1 MTFDESTSSSGAM
14 IMLTA
19 TNYTLWKPRM
29 EDFLSC
35 KDLFDPVEMKGINP
49 DPAKST
55 EWKKINRKTI
65 GQIRQWID
73 HSVFHHVAQETDAY
87 ALWKKLEDMYQAKTA
102 RNKALLMRRLV
113 NMKLKSG
120 TSVAEHTSQFQSLV
134 NQLSCVEMPLGDE
147 MQSLL
152 LLSSLPDSWE
162 TLVVTLSNS
171 APDGKLT
178 MSVVKDAL
186 FNEEARRKDMSTD
199 ETHALVTENRG
210 RSQGK
215 QQRNSRGKWQSRGKS
230 RGRSSDGRKP
240 SYTCHHCGI
249 EGHMKKNCY
258 KLLEERGKS
267 NSQAKNKGGEALI
280 TISGDVAY
288 CTANDETCL
297 HVSRED
303 TEWVVDTAASYHV
316 TPHMYYFTTYKA
328 GDFGAV
334 KMGNS
339 SSSEIAGIGDVQI
352 KTSSGS
358 TITLKD
364 VRHVP
369 DLRLNLLSVVC
380 LDEQGYE
387 NHFNRGTWKMSKG
400 VLTIA
405 RGHVCGT
412 LYKTHLRICTD
423 SLNIAEEITQ
433 NLWHLRLGHIGEKG
447 LTTLMKKNLINI
459 DKNVALSPCS
469 HCLFGKQHRVSF
481 NSTSTK
487 RSELLSLVHS
497 DVCGPFEVESIGGS
511 RYFLTFIDD
520 ASRKVW
526 VYFLITKDQVFEC
539 FKTFHV
545 LVERETGKKLKCLR
559 SDNGGEYTSKAFD
572 AYCREYGIRHEKSV
586 PRTPQHNGVAE
597 RMNRTIME
605 RVRSMLNMAKL
616 PKSFWGEAVNTACY
630 LINRSPSV
638 PLNFEVPERLWTG
651 KDPTYSHLRVFGC
664 SSYTHVSKEL
674 RQKLDARTIPCI
686 FVGYGNEE
694 FGYRL
699 WDPKEKKVFRS
710 RDVVFHEDLTIE
722 DIEKPTMS
730 RKSNEG
736 VQVSNEVPEEDKV
749 HEDNSEAEEDEET
762 EESARQGETQ
772 STPSDTDDGSSSQMV
787 PTVRRS
793 ERGHIPST
801 RYTSSEYLLLTEDGE
816 PESFQEA
823 VSHKDKEKW
832 LIAMQ
837 DELESL
843 QKNQTYEIVELPKGK
858 KALRNKWVFK
868 LKKDANGQVVKHKAR
883 LVVKGFQQKK
893 GIDFDE
899 IFAPVVKMTSI
910 RIILGL
916 AASMNLELEQMDVKT
931 AFLHEDLKEEIY
943 MQQPEGFENSNDNFV
958 CKLSKSLYGLK
969 QAPRQWNK
977 KFDSCM
983 KSQGYKKTTADECVY
998 IKKLPDGTFIALLLY
1013 VDDMLIVG
1021 KDAVKIN
1028 QLKKELSKSFDMKDL
1043 GPAQQILGMQIT
1055 RDRKNRKLWLSQ
1067 EKYIERVLER
1077 FNMNDAKPVSVPL
1090 ANHFKLSKRTCPTSK
1105 EEIGEMSAVPYSSA
1119 VGSLMYAMVC
1129 TRPDIAQAVGTVSRF
1144 LSNPGKEHWEAV
1156 KWILRYLKGT
1166 TKLSLCYGGADPVLE
1181 GYTDADMAGDTD
1193 SRKSTSGYIYTFAGG
1208 TVSWQSR
1215 LQKCVALSTTE
1226 AEYIAAA
1233 EAGKEMLW
1241 LKRFLQELGIHQK
1254 EYKVH
1259 CDSQSALD
1267 LSKNSM
1273 YHSRTK
1279 HIDIR
1284 YHWIR
1289 ETIDQQLLR
1298 LVKIN
1303 TKENPSDMLTK
1314 VVTRDKLELC
1324 RDIVGMLVL
1333 NMPGRGELKNSISR
1347 SYPSTSKLKNPIH
1360 SFHEASS
1367 MCKNDKGSFLNH
1379 H

>member
-35 KDLFDPVEMKGINP
+35 KDLFDPIEMKGINP
-49 DPAKST
+49 DPPKSI

-120 TSVAEHTSQFQSLV
+120 TSVAEHTGQFQSLV

-152 LLSSLPDSWE
+152 LLRSLPDSWE
-162 TLVVTLSNS
+162 TLVVTLNNS

-186 FNEEARRKDMSTD
+186 FNEEARRKDMSTYQ
-199 ETHALVTENRG
+199 THALVMENRG

-288 CTANDETCL
+288 CTSNDETCL

-316 TPHMYYFTTYKA
+316 TPHRYYFTTYKA

-339 SSSEIAGIGDVQI
+339 SSSGIAGIGDIQI
-352 KTSSGS
+352 KTSTGS

-380 LDEQGYE
+380 LDEQGYD

-412 LYKTHLRICTD
+412 LYKTHLRICMD
-423 SLNIAEEITQ
+423 SLNIAEETSQ
-433 NLWHLRLGHIGEKG
+433 NLWHLRLSHIGEKG

-459 DKNVALSPCS
+459 DKNSAPGPCS

-481 NSTSTK
+481 SSTSTK
-487 RSELLSLVHS
+487 RTELLSLVHS

-526 VYFLITKDQVFEC
+526 VYFLTTKDRVFES

-605 RVRSMLNMAKL
+605 RVRSMLNVAKL

-630 LINRSPSV
+630 LIN
-638 PLNFEVPERLWTG
+638 
-651 KDPTYSHLRVFGC
+651 
-664 SSYTHVSKEL
+664 
-674 RQKLDARTIPCI
+674 
-686 FVGYGNEE
+686 
-694 FGYRL
+694 
-699 WDPKEKKVFRS
+699 
-710 RDVVFHEDLTIE
+710 
-722 DIEKPTMS
+722 
-730 RKSNEG
+730 
-736 VQVSNEVPEEDKV
+736 
-749 HEDNSEAEEDEET
+749 
-762 EESARQGETQ
+762 
-772 STPSDTDDGSSSQMV
+772 
-787 PTVRRS
+787 
-793 ERGHIPST
+793 
-801 RYTSSEYLLLTEDGE
+801 
-816 PESFQEA
+816 
-823 VSHKDKEKW
+823 
-832 LIAMQ
+832 
-837 DELESL
+837 
-843 QKNQTYEIVELPKGK
+843 
-858 KALRNKWVFK
+858 
-868 LKKDANGQVVKHKAR
+868 
-883 LVVKGFQQKK
+883 
-893 GIDFDE
+893 
-899 IFAPVVKMTSI
+899 
-910 RIILGL
+910 
-916 AASMNLELEQMDVKT
+916 
-931 AFLHEDLKEEIY
+931 
-943 MQQPEGFENSNDNFV
+943 
-958 CKLSKSLYGLK
+958 
-969 QAPRQWNK
+969 
-977 KFDSCM
+977 
-983 KSQGYKKTTADECVY
+983 
-998 IKKLPDGTFIALLLY
+998 
-1013 VDDMLIVG
+1013 
-1021 KDAVKIN
+1021 
-1028 QLKKELSKSFDMKDL
+1028 
-1043 GPAQQILGMQIT
+1043 
-1055 RDRKNRKLWLSQ
+1055 
-1067 EKYIERVLER
+1067 
-1077 FNMNDAKPVSVPL
+1077 
-1090 ANHFKLSKRTCPTSK
+1090 
-1105 EEIGEMSAVPYSSA
+1105 
-1119 VGSLMYAMVC
+1119 
-1129 TRPDIAQAVGTVSRF
+1129 
-1144 LSNPGKEHWEAV
+1144 
-1156 KWILRYLKGT
+1156 
-1166 TKLSLCYGGADPVLE
+1166 
-1181 GYTDADMAGDTD
+1181 
-1193 SRKSTSGYIYTFAGG
+1193 
-1208 TVSWQSR
+1208 
-1215 LQKCVALSTTE
+1215 
-1226 AEYIAAA
+1226 
-1233 EAGKEMLW
+1233 
-1241 LKRFLQELGIHQK
+1241 
-1254 EYKVH
+1254 
-1259 CDSQSALD
+1259 
-1267 LSKNSM
+1267 
-1273 YHSRTK
+1273 
-1279 HIDIR
+1279 
-1284 YHWIR
+1284 
-1289 ETIDQQLLR
+1289 
-1298 LVKIN
+1298 
-1303 TKENPSDMLTK
+1303 
-1314 VVTRDKLELC
+1314 
-1324 RDIVGMLVL
+1324 
-1333 NMPGRGELKNSISR
+1333 
-1347 SYPSTSKLKNPIH
+1347 
-1360 SFHEASS
+1360 
-1367 MCKNDKGSFLNH
+1367 
-1379 H
+1379 

>member
-35 KDLFDPVEMKGINP
+35 KDLFDPIEMKGINS

-186 FNEEARRKDMSTD
+186 FNEEARRKDMTTD

-230 RGRSSDGRKP
+230 RVRSSDGRKP
-240 SYTCHHCGI
+240 SYTFHHCGI

-258 KLLEERGKS
+258 KLLEERTKS
-267 NSQAKNKGGEALI
+267 NSQAKSKGGEALI

-288 CTANDETCL
+288 CTINDETCL

-316 TPHMYYFTTYKA
+316 TPHRYYFTTYKA
-328 GDFGAV
+328 GDFGAM

-339 SSSEIAGIGDVQI
+339 SSSEIARIGDVQI

-387 NHFNRGTWKMSKG
+387 NHFNRGTWKMSNG

-423 SLNIAEEITQ
+423 SLNIAEETSH
-433 NLWHLRLGHIGEKG
+433 NLWHLRLSHIGEKG
-447 LTTLMKKNLINI
+447 LTTLIKKNLINI
-459 DKNVALSPCS
+459 DKNAALGPCN
-469 HCLFGKQHRVSF
+469 HCLFGKHHRVSF
-481 NSTSTK
+481 SSTSAK

-572 AYCREYGIRHEKSV
+572 AYCREYGIRHEKTV

-616 PKSFWGEAVNTACY
+616 PKSFWAEAVNTACY

-638 PLNFEVPERLWTG
+638 PLNFEVPKRLWTD
-651 KDPTYSHLRVFGC
+651 KDPTYSHLRVLAVHHMHMYPK
-664 SSYTHVSKEL
+664 SSGRSSMQEL
-674 RQKLDARTIPCI
+674 SHAFSLAMEMKSLDT
-686 FVGYGNEE
+686 GYG
-694 FGYRL
+694 
-699 WDPKEKKVFRS
+699 
-710 RDVVFHEDLTIE
+710 
-722 DIEKPTMS
+722 
-730 RKSNEG
+730 
-736 VQVSNEVPEEDKV
+736 
-749 HEDNSEAEEDEET
+749 
-762 EESARQGETQ
+762 
-772 STPSDTDDGSSSQMV
+772 
-787 PTVRRS
+787 
-793 ERGHIPST
+793 
-801 RYTSSEYLLLTEDGE
+801 
-816 PESFQEA
+816 
-823 VSHKDKEKW
+823 
-832 LIAMQ
+832 
-837 DELESL
+837 
-843 QKNQTYEIVELPKGK
+843 
-858 KALRNKWVFK
+858 
-868 LKKDANGQVVKHKAR
+868 
-883 LVVKGFQQKK
+883 
-893 GIDFDE
+893 
-899 IFAPVVKMTSI
+899 
-910 RIILGL
+910 
-916 AASMNLELEQMDVKT
+916 
-931 AFLHEDLKEEIY
+931 
-943 MQQPEGFENSNDNFV
+943 
-958 CKLSKSLYGLK
+958 
-969 QAPRQWNK
+969 
-977 KFDSCM
+977 
-983 KSQGYKKTTADECVY
+983 
-998 IKKLPDGTFIALLLY
+998 
-1013 VDDMLIVG
+1013 
-1021 KDAVKIN
+1021 
-1028 QLKKELSKSFDMKDL
+1028 
-1043 GPAQQILGMQIT
+1043 
-1055 RDRKNRKLWLSQ
+1055 
-1067 EKYIERVLER
+1067 
-1077 FNMNDAKPVSVPL
+1077 
-1090 ANHFKLSKRTCPTSK
+1090 
-1105 EEIGEMSAVPYSSA
+1105 
-1119 VGSLMYAMVC
+1119 
-1129 TRPDIAQAVGTVSRF
+1129 
-1144 LSNPGKEHWEAV
+1144 
-1156 KWILRYLKGT
+1156 ILR
-1166 TKLSLCYGGADPVLE
+1166 
-1181 GYTDADMAGDTD
+1181 
-1193 SRKSTSGYIYTFAGG
+1193 RKRCS
-1208 TVSWQSR
+1208 
-1215 LQKCVALSTTE
+1215 E
-1226 AEYIAAA
+1226 
-1233 EAGKEMLW
+1233 
-1241 LKRFLQELGIHQK
+1241 
-1254 EYKVH
+1254 
-1259 CDSQSALD
+1259 
-1267 LSKNSM
+1267 
-1273 YHSRTK
+1273 
-1279 HIDIR
+1279 
-1284 YHWIR
+1284 
-1289 ETIDQQLLR
+1289 
-1298 LVKIN
+1298 
-1303 TKENPSDMLTK
+1303 
-1314 VVTRDKLELC
+1314 
-1324 RDIVGMLVL
+1324 VGMLC
-1333 NMPGRGELKNSISR
+1333 
-1347 SYPSTSKLKNPIH
+1347 STKI
-1360 SFHEASS
+1360 
-1367 MCKNDKGSFLNH
+1367 
-1379 H
+1379 